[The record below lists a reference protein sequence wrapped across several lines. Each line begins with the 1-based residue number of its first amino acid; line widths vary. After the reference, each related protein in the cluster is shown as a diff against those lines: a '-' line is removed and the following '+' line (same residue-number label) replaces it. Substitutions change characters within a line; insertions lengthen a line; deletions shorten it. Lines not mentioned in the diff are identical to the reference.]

1 MPAHKRW
8 YPRDAVVP
16 LLLTLLLL
24 APQAVPAEQES
35 PGPPIGRDE
44 LFRMVRSKGLFS
56 AQQVLE
62 MVQRRGIG
70 FLLTKSIRKKLKK
83 EGAGAPLLE
92 ALDKAAEELKHRGGG
107 ARPAPAP
114 IVGPKPPPLDLP
126 EQTRL
131 LESVR
136 QNALQYTDK
145 LPNFICVQV
154 TKRLVDLNGRGYW
167 RTQDVV
173 QARLA
178 YYERQESYQLVTIND
193 QLTNRSYESLGGAI
207 STGEFGSLLHNLFL
221 PETQTRFAYVGPASL
236 RGRPVYTYDY
246 RVAKDRSSWRITWNK
261 EETIIP
267 PYRGRVVVDAEK
279 HQVLR
284 LSIEAEGMPAGFP
297 IRAASS
303 TLDYDY
309 ATISGRSFLL
319 PVRAVMEMDDGRV
332 TTRNEIQFRQYRR
345 YTADTKIDFGDIPP

>member
-62 MVQRRGIG
+62 MVQSRGIG

-221 PETQTRFAYVGPASL
+221 PETQARFTWVGPASL

-284 LSIEAEGMPAGFP
+284 LSIEAEGIPAGFP

-309 ATISGRSFLL
+309 ATISERSFLL